1 MLKAPEPTALKKAS
15 HVRFASDDSA
25 LAGTT
30 RWEFGV
36 VTKVHKGGELIDVD
50 FQNGEQL
57 RGMPT
62 FDVLPLM

>member
-15 HVRFASDDSA
+15 HVRFASDNSA

-36 VTKVHKGGELIDVD
+36 VTKVHKGGELVE
-50 FQNGEQL
+50 NGEQL